1 LSDTQSR
8 TGTNMAERK
17 TKAELEEEIKSLRE
31 DIDRLDYQKFSRR
44 MVWIKTINAMG
55 ICLLSVVAV
64 LFG

>member
-1 LSDTQSR
+1 
-8 TGTNMAERK
+8 MAERK